1 MEIINCRIND
11 ILPYENNAKKHSD
24 EQVKKIADSI
34 EAFGFNQPLV
44 LDKDNVIIVGHGR
57 YLAAK
62 KLNLSVVPV
71 LIVDI
76 SKEKAKAYRLADNK
90 LNESEW
96 DMALVIDELKELSLD
111 MVELTGFSKEI
122 TLEPDERDNSTPEN
136 APERV
141 KLGDMWALGENR
153 LICGDCTEKSVL
165 EQIMGRQSVS
175 LVFTSPPYNMKG
187 EMYQNYKDDLKS
199 EEYINFNLK
208 VINNIKEYIDGFI
221 FWNISYNKNARW
233 EFLEIMYRII
243 KETDLKF
250 LELIVWNKKH
260 AMPITSKEM
269 LTRQY
274 EDILVIGDE
283 DSIKQDL
290 DLFFCGANRSV
301 YFNKKTNKALSNY
314 WELGVNNVQLKN
326 HLACYPV
333 ELPLKGILLMS
344 EEGNIVLDPFT
355 GSGSTLI
362 ACEKSNRKFYGIELD
377 PKYCDITIKRWEDYT
392 GNKAEKLS

>member
-136 APERV
+136 APESGGLLSEQTLFCLRYFMLSILCLTLCFLLLLSQV
-141 KLGDMWALGENR
+141 LGLR
-153 LICGDCTEKSVL
+153 LC
-165 EQIMGRQSVS
+165 
-175 LVFTSPPYNMKG
+175 
-187 EMYQNYKDDLKS
+187 
-199 EEYINFNLK
+199 
-208 VINNIKEYIDGFI
+208 ID
-221 FWNISYNKNARW
+221 SSRTC
-233 EFLEIMYRII
+233 FL
-243 KETDLKF
+243 F
-250 LELIVWNKKH
+250 L
-260 AMPITSKEM
+260 APM
-269 LTRQY
+269 RY
-274 EDILVIGDE
+274 
-283 DSIKQDL
+283 
-290 DLFFCGANRSV
+290 
-301 YFNKKTNKALSNY
+301 
-314 WELGVNNVQLKN
+314 
-326 HLACYPV
+326 
-333 ELPLKGILLMS
+333 
-344 EEGNIVLDPFT
+344 
-355 GSGSTLI
+355 
-362 ACEKSNRKFYGIELD
+362 
-377 PKYCDITIKRWEDYT
+377 
-392 GNKAEKLS
+392 